1 MGSIIGS
8 NYMVDLKIGVMK
20 KSNEP
25 FWWAL
30 FGAGGV
36 ISAMFMPVLVFFFG
50 LAIPLGW
57 ISGPD
62 YEKLQAMIEH
72 LPVRIFLFALIS
84 LSLIHWAHRFRFT
97 LYDGLQVKHL
107 NVLIVTICYG
117 GAIFVSIVAIYVLF
131 II

>member
-1 MGSIIGS
+1 
-8 NYMVDLKIGVMK
+8 MVDLKIGVMK

-62 YEKLQAMIEH
+62 YEKLQAMIEL

-84 LSLIHWAHRFRFT
+84 LSLLHWAHRFRFT

-107 NVLIVTICYG
+107 NELIATICYG
-117 GAIFVSIVAIYVLF
+117 GAIFGSIVAIYVLF

>member
-1 MGSIIGS
+1 
-8 NYMVDLKIGVMK
+8 MK

-36 ISAMFMPVLVFFFG
+36 ISAMIIPVLLFFFG

-57 ISGPD
+57 ISGPG
-62 YEKLQAMIEH
+62 YEQLQTIIA
-72 LPVRIFLFALIS
+72 LPLTRIFLLVLVS
-84 LSLIHWAHRFRFT
+84 LSLLHWAHRFRFT

-107 NVLIVTICYG
+107 NELIATFCYG
-117 GAIFVSIVAIYVLF
+117 GAVIGSIAAFYILF
-131 II
+131 LIH